1 MILLLIIRIF
11 IISKQYG
18 MGAGHMIETIYSN
31 ENETSSSM
39 IRVQPV
45 FKMPKNI
52 RQVGN
57 VNNSRI
63 IYIED
68 YVMTFIKQLAMEG
81 ETSSK
86 IAVLVGQYVRVDNAR
101 NIFIT
106 GAIEVEEIDWSS
118 EVMFTNDIWTNIYD
132 NIKKYFVD
140 FEIVGW
146 FLGGATNILE
156 EKDKILKTHLDN
168 FAGQDKTLL
177 TYDNLEKEESFLVF
191 IDKRLV
197 RQNGYYIYYE
207 KNEEMQNY
215 MIDHKNVEE
224 KIEHYEDKVTKDIRQ
239 VIQNKKPSQE
249 ESKSVNWLMY
259 AAGALLA
266 VVILIVSASMLN
278 NVEQMKSM
286 QKTLAELTENSRPK
300 EDTSQVETKS
310 NDIKDVMA
318 ETIKENMNVR
328 NSDEGSLDVE
338 VLPGNIYPIDEEVKD
353 QGVEDTDSQEPQEE
367 IVDDTKAEELVD
379 SEVAQ
384 EEPVQEVIKQEV
396 KYYTVE
402 MGDTLAGISYK
413 LYNSANYIKKIMK
426 LNNIEDENVII
437 AGQKLIV
444 P

>member
-1 MILLLIIRIF
+1 
-11 IISKQYG
+11 
-18 MGAGHMIETIYSN
+18 MIETIYSN

-52 RQVGN
+52 RQVGK
-57 VNNSRI
+57 VSNSRI

-68 YVMTFIKQLAMEG
+68 YVMTFIKQLAMES
-81 ETSSK
+81 ETSYK
-86 IAVLVGQYVRVDNAR
+86 IAVLIGQYVRVDNAR
-101 NIFIT
+101 NIFIS
-106 GAIEVEEIDWSS
+106 GAIEVEGIDWSS

-146 FLGGATNILE
+146 FLGGSTNFLE

-191 IDKRLV
+191 IDNRLV

-215 MIDHKNVEE
+215 MIDHKQVQE
-224 KIEHYEDKVTKDIRQ
+224 KIEQFDDRVTKEIRQ
-239 VIQNKKPSQE
+239 VIQNKKPAPADN
-249 ESKSVNWLMY
+249 KAVNWLMY

-266 VVILIVSASMLN
+266 VVVLIVSASMLN

-286 QKTLAELTENSRPK
+286 QNTLAELTENIGPK
-300 EDTSQVETKS
+300 DEADPVGTKDNEAEDVL
-310 NDIKDVMA
+310 A
-318 ETIKENMNVR
+318 ETINENMTAR

-338 VLPGNIYPIDEEVKD
+338 VLPGNVFPLEEEESD
-353 QGVEDTDSQEPQEE
+353 QALTEDDSNDPQEE
-367 IVDDTKAEELVD
+367 VVEATQVDEAVERESDE
-379 SEVAQ
+379 
-384 EEPVQEVIKQEV
+384 EEPAQEVIKKEV

-426 LNNIEDENVII
+426 LNNIQDENVII

>member
-1 MILLLIIRIF
+1 
-11 IISKQYG
+11 
-18 MGAGHMIETIYSN
+18 MIETIYSN
-31 ENETSSSM
+31 ENERSSSM

-52 RQVGN
+52 RQVGKL
-57 VNNSRI
+57 NNSRI

-68 YVMTFIKQLAMEG
+68 YVMTFIKQLAMEC
-81 ETSSK
+81 ETSCK
-86 IAVLVGQYVRVDNAR
+86 IAVLIGQYVRVDNAR
-101 NIFIT
+101 NIFIS
-106 GAIEVEEIDWSS
+106 GAIEVEGIDWSS
-118 EVMFTNDIWTNIYD
+118 EAMFTNDIWTNIYD
-132 NIKKYFVD
+132 NIKKYFVN

-146 FLGGATNILE
+146 FLGGPSNILE

-177 TYDNLEKEESFLVF
+177 TYDNIEKEESFLVF
-191 IDKRLV
+191 IDNRLV

-224 KIEHYEDKVTKDIRQ
+224 KIEQYEDRVTKDIRQ
-239 VIQNKKPSQE
+239 VIQSKKPTHE
-249 ESKSVNWLMY
+249 ENKSVTRLMY

-278 NVEQMKSM
+278 NVEQIKNM
-286 QKTLAELTENSRPK
+286 QKTLAELSEKVPSK
-300 EDTSQVETKS
+300 EDTNQVVTKG
-310 NDIKDVMA
+310 NDKVDVLA
-318 ETIKENMNVR
+318 ETINENMTVR
-328 NSDEGSLDVE
+328 NSDQGSLDIE
-338 VLPGNIYPIDEEVKD
+338 VLPGNVYPLE
-353 QGVEDTDSQEPQEE
+353 GEE
-367 IVDDTKAEELVD
+367 INQTAEVPDNTDAGEEDIDTTQGEKLVEATQPLAEEP
-379 SEVAQ
+379 A
-384 EEPVQEVIKQEV
+384 QEVIKQEV

-437 AGQKLIV
+437 AGEKLIV